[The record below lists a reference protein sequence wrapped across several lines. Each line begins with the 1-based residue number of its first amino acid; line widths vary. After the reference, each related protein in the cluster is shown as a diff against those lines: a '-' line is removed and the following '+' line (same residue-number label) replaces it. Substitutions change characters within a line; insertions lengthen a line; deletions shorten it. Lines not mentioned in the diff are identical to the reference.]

1 MSCGGG
7 SVTATGSTD
16 EIIDIAEV
24 VSRITPADELDD
36 ATVVDVEADEE
47 AGTLP
52 KVETNT
58 LIRVIRNTPKID
70 KLLILSAEANPLRLC
85 TL

>member
-7 SVTATGSTD
+7 STTATGSTD